1 MLLPKIIQDGN
12 AVIAWKRNGTREI
25 IEGPKVLFAPF
36 DTIFPLQQ
44 VCAREGEYL
53 VIEFKDGKTEHR
65 EGPYEMWLDP
75 LIHKNIYPKDVV
87 NLDAHQAIVVYN
99 DLEGDVTHRIIRG
112 PAVYTPKPTEWLHQF
127 RWHGDNGKGKKV
139 PRALQF
145 EKLRVIPDQLYFDV
159 DMVRTA
165 DEALIT
171 VQLMV
176 FFELTD
182 IEKML
187 QQTHDPI
194 ADFINALTAD
204 VIRFA
209 GGCDFE
215 AFKNQA
221 KDLNN
226 LSTYTELCTGAERI
240 GYNINKVV
248 YRGYLASNK
257 LQVMHDNAIELRT
270 RLVLENETEVQQQEL
285 TDLKLTREHTRAEQI
300 RLEKERELN
309 HQLEQLNKERKQEL
323 ETTQQEKELAIQL
336 EKQEREQRLTTK
348 QKEHTIELELT
359 RQRHALEKQQKQE
372 LLQIKFAEWDHLHTT
387 GADLT
392 AVLVAQQ
399 NNPDKTIRL
408 DHKGDAEVHL
418 HEVV

>member
-1 MLLPKIIQDGN
+1 MHHS
-12 AVIAWKRNGTREI
+12 
-25 IEGPKVLFAPF
+25 VLF
-36 DTIFPLQQ
+36 THS
-44 VCAREGEYL
+44 R
-53 VIEFKDGKTEHR
+53 KS
-65 EGPYEMWLDP
+65 
-75 LIHKNIYPKDVV
+75 
-87 NLDAHQAIVVYN
+87 AHQAIVVYN
-99 DLEGDVTHRIIRG
+99 DKQGEVTHRIARG

-127 RWHGDNGKGKKV
+127 RWHGDNGKGKKG

-145 EKLRVIPDQLYFDV
+145 EKLRVILDQLYFDV

-194 ADFINALTAD
+194 ADFINALKAD
-204 VIRFA
+204 IIRFA

-215 AFKNQA
+215 AFKSQA

-226 LSTYTELCTGAERI
+226 LNTYTELCGGAERI

-285 TDLKLTREHTRAEQI
+285 TDLKLDREHTRAEKI
-300 RLEKERELN
+300 RLGKS
-309 HQLEQLNKERKQEL
+309 
-323 ETTQQEKELAIQL
+323 
-336 EKQEREQRLTTK
+336 
-348 QKEHTIELELT
+348 
-359 RQRHALEKQQKQE
+359 
-372 LLQIKFAEWDHLHTT
+372 
-387 GADLT
+387 
-392 AVLVAQQ
+392 
-399 NNPDKTIRL
+399 
-408 DHKGDAEVHL
+408 
-418 HEVV
+418 